1 MRLTSKNI
9 GTWGIFEVDGT
20 VDSIHTRVFI
30 DAMAEYVNGGRK
42 NIVLDLS
49 KAPFLSI
56 GAIRYINQ
64 LSQYLE
70 GTAGKLALMGAN
82 DRIKRHIDIFVS
94 WKKIK
99 EINSLW
105 EVVPLQMANKLLD
118 AETVVLA
125 EPPPEDT
132 TTTNLPE

>member
-30 DAMAEYVNGGRK
+30 DALADYINGGRK
-42 NIVLDLS
+42 NIVIDLA

-99 EINSLW
+99 EINSIW
-105 EVVPLQMANKLLD
+105 EVVPLQMANKLGD
-118 AETVVLA
+118 VETIVLA
-125 EPPPEDT
+125 EPTPDVPT
-132 TTTNLPE
+132 SLPE